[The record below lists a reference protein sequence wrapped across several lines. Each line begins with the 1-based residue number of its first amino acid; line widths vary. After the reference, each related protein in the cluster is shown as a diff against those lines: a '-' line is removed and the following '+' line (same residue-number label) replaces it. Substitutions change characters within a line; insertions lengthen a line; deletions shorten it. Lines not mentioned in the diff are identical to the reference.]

1 MTSLIGLMPEI
12 AVIREMMMATNG
24 QTLGQQ
30 RVRAAFNPSADSTV
44 DKIKALSADLIDL
57 CETIKTKDPRCAALA
72 QTHYEDAAMWAVKC
86 ATTGA

>member
-1 MTSLIGLMPEI
+1 
-12 AVIREMMMATNG
+12 MAT

-57 CETIKTKDPRCAALA
+57 CESIKTGVAHQLVC
-72 QTHYEDAAMWAVKC
+72 
-86 ATTGA
+86 